1 MGLRVN
7 KKELSD
13 IIGVTE
19 RTLTEWQKNSSFPIE
34 VVGGRGQSNEYD
46 TEKVIRFMIE
56 RTMAGQSQESHRE
69 RRDRLEGDRLEL
81 DIAQRCETL
90 LVAEEYERAL
100 TSLVYGIRNT
110 ILQGDSTLKQQ
121 LDSLYGIDID
131 EDVLNEHSRS
141 ILQQLASYEH
151 DAEGDDRQG
160 SK

>member
-1 MGLRVN
+1 MGLLVN
-7 KKELSD
+7 KKELAE
-13 IIGVTE
+13 ILGVTE
-19 RTLTEWQKNSSFPIE
+19 RTLTEWQKNQSFPIE
-34 VVGGRGQSNEYD
+34 IVGQRGQPNQYN

-56 RTMAGQSQESHRE
+56 RSMAGQSKESNRE

-90 LVAEEYERAL
+90 LVAEEYEKAL

-110 ILQGDSTLKQQ
+110 ILQGDSTLKMQ

-151 DAEGDDRQG
+151 DAEEVDR
-160 SK
+160 

>member
-1 MGLRVN
+1 MGLLVN
-7 KKELSD
+7 KKELAE
-13 IIGVTE
+13 ILGVTE
-19 RTLTEWQKNSSFPIE
+19 RTLTEWQKNQNFPIE
-34 VVGGRGQSNEYD
+34 IVGQRGQPNQYN

-56 RTMAGQSQESHRE
+56 RSMAGQSQESQRE

-90 LVAEEYERAL
+90 LVAEEYEKAL

-110 ILQGDSTLKQQ
+110 ILQGDSTLKMQ

-151 DAEGDDRQG
+151 DAEEVDQ
-160 SK
+160 